1 MNAFRPQER
10 SFWLAQVCEAN
21 YRRLLDLIP
30 DLAAIPKTAVARV
43 EGKPSLHLA
52 MLERSAYTLTLELT
66 HCFTWEFDA
75 LREPAVKI
83 RVYLDARAAEAL
95 SDRERPFVHDALGR
109 GRDARGVMD
118 YKWTLNYFLSRWLD
132 HCIAANYRFGLA
144 HAEREPRRA
153 AA

>member
-1 MNAFRPQER
+1 MNAFLPQEK
-10 SFWLAQVCEAN
+10 SYWLAQVCEAN
-21 YRRLLDLIP
+21 YRRLLSLIP
-30 DLAAIPKTAVARV
+30 DLAAVPKTAVARV

-66 HCFTWEFDA
+66 HSFAWEFEA
-75 LREPAVKI
+75 LSEPAVKI
-83 RVYLDARAAEAL
+83 RVYLDACAAEVL

-109 GRDARGVMD
+109 RSDARGVMD

-132 HCIAANYRFGLA
+132 HCIAANYRFGLT
-144 HAEREPRRA
+144 HAERDNCRA